1 MIKIQKGDITKL
13 KVDAIVNAA
22 NNSLMGGGGVDGAIH
37 QAAGPQLQEE
47 CLKLGGCL
55 VAEAKITNGYNLPAK
70 YVIHAVVTYWF
81 GETVTGE
88 HKQEDSLLAR
98 CYRNSLILAAENGV
112 KTIAFPAI
120 STGAYSFPV
129 ERATRIALKEMMS
142 FLQEPHTNINEIICV
157 CFEPEVYKAYSEIYE
172 ELHAEVKKLYAEL
185 FNGDL

>member
-13 KVDAIVNAA
+13 EVDAIVNAA
-22 NNSLMGGGGVDGAIH
+22 NSSLMGGGGVDGAIH
-37 QAAGPQLQEE
+37 QAAGPQLLEE
-47 CLKLGGCL
+47 CSKLGGCL
-55 VAEAKITNGYNLPAK
+55 VGEAKITKGHNLPAK
-70 YVIHAVVTYWF
+70 YVIHTVGPVWHGA
-81 GETVTGE
+81 TVTGE
-88 HKQEDSLLAR
+88 HKQEDSVLTR

-142 FLQEPHTNINEIICV
+142 FLQEPYTNIDEIICV
-157 CFEPEVYKAYSEIYE
+157 CFEPDVYKAYSEVYE
-172 ELHAEVKKLYAEL
+172 ELAAEVRKLHAEL